1 MEQLNSKILIRILAS
16 GAAQSDLGLRRWCW
30 VVLFKS
36 FDPRAEELQDL
47 PAPGEFG
54 KRKGRDAGVAEH
66 GRDLG
71 WTDCQKEHVMVWVS
85 GGK

>member
-1 MEQLNSKILIRILAS
+1 MEQLNSKVLIRIFVS
-16 GAAQSDLGLRRWCW
+16 GAAQSELGLRRWCW
-30 VVLFKS
+30 VVSLKS
-36 FDPRAEELQDL
+36 FDPRAEEFQDL

-54 KRKGRDAGVAEH
+54 KKKGRDAGIGEN

-71 WTDCQKEHVMVWVS
+71 WTDCQKEHVVVWVS